1 MTLYKYWRKSI
12 KTTCILQHLYNN
24 NTLSTALYQ
33 CHPWLT
39 SVPLCQFRDINSA
52 KPTAVSR
59 QQSSHG
65 DGGSFGSPT
74 WQEVMHWLDWVITGC
89 LFAPSR
95 STFFFFFK
103 YKLAA
108 CRGSEEEWCGNLC
121 PHLFH
126 RHQSASSV
134 KSARVHE
141 YVLAFETLGHIS
153 ARSFGKVSKIGDK
166 CFHLH
171 FGCWNVSSIKV

>member
-1 MTLYKYWRKSI
+1 MNTSVGHDAAEVKIHVNMHVNMMTLYKYWRKSI

-95 STFFFFFK
+95 STFFFF
-103 YKLAA
+103 LNTSWLLVEA
-108 CRGSEEEWCGNLC
+108 
-121 PHLFH
+121 
-126 RHQSASSV
+126 V
-134 KSARVHE
+134 KKSDV
-141 YVLAFETLGHIS
+141 VIS
-153 ARSFGKVSKIGDK
+153 ART
-166 CFHLH
+166 C
-171 FGCWNVSSIKV
+171 SIKSQECAWVHVSIWDTGSHKRTIIW